1 MMVTAIGVLLVLLV
15 LFGVFLFFARRI
27 LRLALK
33 LAFVGAIVFSLF
45 GGAML
50 GWWRGWFSPSSKETA
65 SQSSHPNARIP
76 IDVVNKIAFVLAKR
90 LRLGSRPS
98 KLEFT

>member
-1 MMVTAIGVLLVLLV
+1 MMVTAIGILLVLVV

-50 GWWRGWFSPSSKETA
+50 GWWRGWFSPSTKADRVTI
-65 SQSSHPNARIP
+65 QSPQRANSNR
-76 IDVVNKIAFVLAKR
+76 R
-90 LRLGSRPS
+90 RQ
-98 KLEFT
+98 

>member
-1 MMVTAIGVLLVLLV
+1 MVTAIGVLLVLLV

-50 GWWRGWFSPSSKETA
+50 GWWSGWFSPSSKGDGVTI
-65 SQSSHPNARIP
+65 QSPQRANSNR
-76 IDVVNKIAFVLAKR
+76 R
-90 LRLGSRPS
+90 RQ
-98 KLEFT
+98 

>member
-1 MMVTAIGVLLVLLV
+1 MITAVGVLLVLVV
-15 LFGVFLFFARRI
+15 LFAVFLFFARRI

-50 GWWRGWFSPSSKETA
+50 GWWRGWFSPSSKA
-65 SQSSHPNARIP
+65 DRVNVQSNQRANSNR
-76 IDVVNKIAFVLAKR
+76 R
-90 LRLGSRPS
+90 RQ
-98 KLEFT
+98 

>member
-1 MMVTAIGVLLVLLV
+1 MVTAIGILLVLVV

-50 GWWRGWFSPSSKETA
+50 GWWRGWFSQLTKADRVTI
-65 SQSSHPNARIP
+65 QSPQRANSNR
-76 IDVVNKIAFVLAKR
+76 R
-90 LRLGSRPS
+90 RQ
-98 KLEFT
+98 

>member
-1 MMVTAIGVLLVLLV
+1 MLITAVGLLLVLVV

-50 GWWRGWFSPSSKETA
+50 GWWRGWFSPSSKVERATV
-65 SQSSHPNARIP
+65 QSNQRANSNR
-76 IDVVNKIAFVLAKR
+76 R
-90 LRLGSRPS
+90 RQ
-98 KLEFT
+98 

>member
-45 GGAML
+45 GGAIL
-50 GWWRGWFSPSSKETA
+50 GWWRGWFSPSSKGDGVTI
-65 SQSSHPNARIP
+65 QSPQRANSNR
-76 IDVVNKIAFVLAKR
+76 R
-90 LRLGSRPS
+90 RQ
-98 KLEFT
+98 

>member
-1 MMVTAIGVLLVLLV
+1 MMVTAIGILLVLVV

-45 GGAML
+45 GGAMV
-50 GWWRGWFSPSSKETA
+50 GWWRGWFSPSSKVDRVTIQSPQRA
-65 SQSSHPNARIP
+65 NSNRRSQ
-76 IDVVNKIAFVLAKR
+76 
-90 LRLGSRPS
+90 
-98 KLEFT
+98 

>member
-1 MMVTAIGVLLVLLV
+1 MLITAIGLLLVLVV

-45 GGAML
+45 GGAIL
-50 GWWRGWFSPSSKETA
+50 GWWRGWFSPSSKADPPTV
-65 SQSSHPNARIP
+65 QSNQR
-76 IDVVNKIAFVLAKR
+76 VNSNR
-90 LRLGSRPS
+90 RRQ
-98 KLEFT
+98 

>member
-1 MMVTAIGVLLVLLV
+1 MMITAVGLLLVLVV

-50 GWWRGWFSPSSKETA
+50 GWWRGWFSPSSKVERATV
-65 SQSSHPNARIP
+65 QSNQR
-76 IDVVNKIAFVLAKR
+76 VNSNR
-90 LRLGSRPS
+90 RRQ
-98 KLEFT
+98 

>member
-1 MMVTAIGVLLVLLV
+1 MITTAVGVLLVLVV

-45 GGAML
+45 GGTAI
-50 GWWRGWFSPSSKETA
+50 GWWRGWFSPSSKADHATV
-65 SQSSHPNARIP
+65 QSNQRANSNR
-76 IDVVNKIAFVLAKR
+76 R
-90 LRLGSRPS
+90 R
-98 KLEFT
+98 

>member
-1 MMVTAIGVLLVLLV
+1 MMVTAIGILLVLVV

-50 GWWRGWFSPSSKETA
+50 GWWRGWFSQSSKGDRVTI
-65 SQSSHPNARIP
+65 QSPQRANSNR
-76 IDVVNKIAFVLAKR
+76 R
-90 LRLGSRPS
+90 RQ
-98 KLEFT
+98 

>member
-1 MMVTAIGVLLVLLV
+1 MMVTAIGILLVVLV

-33 LAFVGAIVFSLF
+33 LAFVGAILFSLF

-50 GWWRGWFSPSSKETA
+50 GWWRGWFSPSAKADRVTI
-65 SQSSHPNARIP
+65 QSPQRSNSNR
-76 IDVVNKIAFVLAKR
+76 R
-90 LRLGSRPS
+90 RQ
-98 KLEFT
+98 

>member
-1 MMVTAIGVLLVLLV
+1 MMITAIGLLLVLVV

-50 GWWRGWFSPSSKETA
+50 GWWRGWFSPSSKEDRVTI
-65 SQSSHPNARIP
+65 QSPQRANSNR
-76 IDVVNKIAFVLAKR
+76 R
-90 LRLGSRPS
+90 RP
-98 KLEFT
+98 

>member
-1 MMVTAIGVLLVLLV
+1 MMITAVGLLLVLVV

-50 GWWRGWFSPSSKETA
+50 GWWRGWFSPSSKVDRVTV
-65 SQSSHPNARIP
+65 QSPQRANSNR
-76 IDVVNKIAFVLAKR
+76 R
-90 LRLGSRPS
+90 R
-98 KLEFT
+98 

>member
-1 MMVTAIGVLLVLLV
+1 MMVTAIGILLVLVV

-45 GGAML
+45 VGAML
-50 GWWRGWFSPSSKETA
+50 GWWRGWFGQSTKADRVTIQSPQRANSNRRR
-65 SQSSHPNARIP
+65 Q
-76 IDVVNKIAFVLAKR
+76 
-90 LRLGSRPS
+90 
-98 KLEFT
+98 

>member
-1 MMVTAIGVLLVLLV
+1 MMVSAIGIVLVLVV

-33 LAFVGAIVFSLF
+33 LAFVGAVVFSLF

-50 GWWRGWFSPSSKETA
+50 GWWRGWFSPSSKGDRVTT
-65 SQSSHPNARIP
+65 QSNQRANSNR
-76 IDVVNKIAFVLAKR
+76 R
-90 LRLGSRPS
+90 RQ
-98 KLEFT
+98 